1 MVVHDK
7 KLLLRHSLYIYQYGK
22 ERSISA
28 DIDVI
33 TLILEAFSQSVQNQ
47 NAVED
52 VTCLT
57 LRPSKWSAIC
67 VSKIAEVGSPY
78 SAGGSELFIGNSC

>member
-22 ERSISA
+22 EMSISA

-33 TLILEAFSQSVQNQ
+33 TLILEAFSQLVQNQ